1 MYETFMLT
9 ACKMEVISRPMST
22 IHFQSLNETPR
33 VGTDL
38 ARLRE
43 AAQMKQS
50 QVAESLGV
58 DTSRISRIET
68 GQFEPDGAEVAK
80 FAEAIGRPEALDY
93 AAFAKSS
100 WSHIPKPGFWHP
112 SRTDLHQ
119 AEKLFVKLS
128 EFVQRPQTTDGP
140 KAQANLHRESLRRAV
155 EFLTDRNHSIAFV
168 GEIGVG
174 KSTAICGITGLLLP
188 PDPKALASLSKRVV
202 LETGSGN
209 TTLCE
214 VHLRSEGKNSFGLVV
229 SPQSQEDVFRCVS
242 DFCSWVVDTFQG
254 QNGNPLPENE
264 SRGVSEELNRALRNM
279 ARLARTSGKAS
290 DGKPVRIDPAMDL
303 AKSCN
308 GNPAQQTAELTAEVL
323 KRMRLDQRNTTEF
336 RFEATDLE
344 VGLRQLRDLFA
355 NVNKG
360 LLPDVTLP
368 RRIDLIVPIGLLG
381 QRPFNARVI
390 DTKGIDDTAIRP
402 DIRAYL
408 DDPRTVTVLCSGFR
422 SAPDMTLKLL
432 MENLVSTGADKV
444 LSERVVLLVLARAQE
459 VAETQDDVGNRA
471 ETTEEGYRIQ
481 HDRVRWKLN
490 EVSGT
495 QELPILFLDVLN
507 DDNHAI
513 VEQLSG
519 AVTRL
524 RDLHSKRI
532 GQIGS
537 AIEELIQRHGEEQTQ
552 KAQEKVRNRLH
563 IFISQHLSPA
573 SSDHNFHDSLI
584 SAARNTNARTVWAS
598 TTRKGT
604 WPGME
609 AYHLLGTG
617 TAIDAQRRTQP
628 LFAGLDELLNNM
640 LGDKEELE
648 PARDYLNE
656 LRRNIPTW
664 RQRFLNEATV
674 SGREIFRAELFV
686 DDSVWSECV
695 SYWGQT
701 KALGGAYRNRIANRL
716 KEWCEAH
723 PHLAEA
729 TERRIQSAWRDCFLQ
744 PLALL
749 CDATDLLSGNQEAVS
764 ISAEEFAK

>member
-1 MYETFMLT
+1 MNTQ
-9 ACKMEVISRPMST
+9 IS
-22 IHFQSLNETPR
+22 IQKLNVTSR
-33 VGTDL
+33 VSADL

-43 AAQMKQS
+43 AAQQKQS
-50 QVAESLGV
+50 QVAEAIGV
-58 DTSRISRIET
+58 DTSRVSRIET
-68 GQFEPDGAEVAK
+68 GQLVPDESEVVK
-80 FAEAIGRPEALDY
+80 IAEAIGTPQALEY
-93 AAFAKSS
+93 AEFTKGT
-100 WSHIPKPGFWHP
+100 WKQIEKPSFWHP
-112 SRTDLHQ
+112 SRQELRR
-119 AEKLFVKLS
+119 AEKFLVKLS

-140 KAQANLHRESLRRAV
+140 KAQANLHRESLMRAV
-155 EFLTDRNHSIAFV
+155 EFLTDTNHSVAFV

-174 KSTAICGITGLLLP
+174 KSTAICGLTGLLLP
-188 PDPKALASLSKRVV
+188 PDPKAPAALSKRVV
-202 LETGSGN
+202 LQTGSGRV
-209 TTLCE
+209 TLCE
-214 VHLRSEGKNSFGLVV
+214 VQLRSEAKTSFGLLV
-229 SPQSQEDVFRCVS
+229 SPQPQEEVFRSVS
-242 DFCSWVVDTFQG
+242 DFCSSIIDAFHG
-254 QNGNPLPENE
+254 KNGNPNIESE
-264 SRGVSEELNRALRNM
+264 SRGVSEELNKAIRNM
-279 ARLARTSGKAS
+279 ANLARTPGRSP
-290 DGKPVRIDPAMDL
+290 DGKPIRIDPAMAL
-303 AKSCN
+303 AKACN
-308 GNPAQQTAELTAEVL
+308 GNLAELTAEVL
-323 KRMRLDQRNTTEF
+323 KRMRLDQRNSTEF
-336 RFEATDLE
+336 RFEATDLV

-355 NVNKG
+355 NVNMG
-360 LLPDVTLP
+360 LLPDVSLP
-368 RRIDLIVPIGLLG
+368 RRIDLIVPVRLLG
-381 QRPFNARVI
+381 ERPFNVRVI

-422 SAPDMTLKLL
+422 NAPDMTLRLL
-432 MENLVSTGADKV
+432 MENLASTGADKA

-459 VAETQDDVGNRA
+459 VSDTKDDVGNSA
-471 ETTEEGYRIQ
+471 ETAEEGYRIKQ
-481 HDRVRWKLN
+481 DQVSWSLN
-490 EVSGT
+490 QVSGT

-507 DDNHAI
+507 DDHHAI
-513 VEQLSG
+513 VEQLAQ

-524 RDLHSKRI
+524 RDLHSKRL

-552 KAQEKVRNRLH
+552 KAQEKVRNRLR

-573 SSDHNFHDSLI
+573 LSVHNFYDSLV

-640 LGDKEELE
+640 LGDTELE

-664 RQRFLNEATV
+664 RERFLNEATV

-686 DDSVWSECV
+686 DESVWSECV
-695 SYWGQT
+695 GYWGQT
-701 KALGGAYRNRIANRL
+701 KALGGTYRNHIANRL
-716 KEWCEAH
+716 KEWCESH

-729 TERRIQSAWRDCFLQ
+729 TERHIQSAWRECFLK

-749 CDATDLLSGNQEAVS
+749 CDATDLLTANQEAVS
-764 ISAEEFAK
+764 DSVEEVVGTTSAQ

>member
-1 MYETFMLT
+1 
-9 ACKMEVISRPMST
+9 MSI

-43 AAQMKQS
+43 SAQMKQS

-68 GQFEPDGAEVAK
+68 GQFEPDGTEVVR

-93 AAFAKSS
+93 AAFTKSS

-112 SRTDLHQ
+112 SRTDLQQ
-119 AEKLFVKLS
+119 AEKFFVKLS

-140 KAQANLHRESLRRAV
+140 KAQANLHRESLMRAV
-155 EFLTDRNHSIAFV
+155 EFLTDTNHSIAFV

-188 PDPKALASLSKRVV
+188 PDPKAPASLSKRVV
-202 LETGSGN
+202 LETGAGN

-214 VHLRSEGKNSFGLVV
+214 VHLRSEGKNFFGLVA

-242 DFCSWVVDTFQG
+242 DFCSWVVDTCRG
-254 QNGNPLPENE
+254 QNGDPATEHE
-264 SRGVSEELNRALRNM
+264 SRGVSEELNKALRNM
-279 ARLARTSGKAS
+279 ARLARISEKTPEGKTL
-290 DGKPVRIDPAMDL
+290 RIDPAMDL
-303 AKSCN
+303 ARSCN
-308 GNPAQQTAELTAEVL
+308 GNSAQQTAELTAEVL

-336 RFEATDLE
+336 RFEATDL
-344 VGLRQLRDLFA
+344 VAGLRQLRDLFA

-360 LLPDVTLP
+360 LLPDVSLP
-368 RRIDLIVPIGLLG
+368 RRIDLIVPLQLLG
-381 QRPFNARVI
+381 ERPFNLRVI

-408 DDPRTVTVLCSGFR
+408 DDSRTVTVLCSGFR
-422 SAPDMTLKLL
+422 NAPDMTLKLL
-432 MENLVSTGADKV
+432 MENLVSTGADKA
-444 LSERVVLLVLARAQE
+444 LNERVVLLVLARAQE
-459 VAETQDDVGNRA
+459 VADTQDDVGNRA

-481 HDRVRWKLN
+481 HDRVSWKLN
-490 EVSGT
+490 EVKAS
-495 QELPILFLDVLN
+495 QDLPILFLDVLN
-507 DDNHAI
+507 DDNHTV
-513 VEQLSG
+513 VEQVAG

-532 GQIGS
+532 GQIGR

-552 KAQEKVRNRLH
+552 KAQEKVRNRLR

-573 SSDHNFHDSLI
+573 SSAHDFHDSLI

-617 TAIDAQRRTQP
+617 TAIDVQRRTQP
-628 LFAGLDELLNNM
+628 IFARLDGLLENM
-640 LGDKEELE
+640 LGDTELE
-648 PARDYLNE
+648 PARDYVNE

-664 RQRFLNEATV
+664 RERFLNEATV

-686 DDSVWSECV
+686 DDSVWKKCV
-695 SYWGQT
+695 DYWGQ
-701 KALGGAYRNRIANRL
+701 KDRYGYRNRIADCL
-716 KEWCEAH
+716 KEWCEGH

-729 TERRIQSAWRDCFLQ
+729 TERHIQSGWRDGFLK
-744 PLALL
+744 PLASL
-749 CDATDLLSGNQEAVS
+749 CDAADLLSMNQEAVS
-764 ISAEEFAK
+764 ISVEELAQ

>member
-1 MYETFMLT
+1 MSSLAPMNSITFRNLIET
-9 ACKMEVISRPMST
+9 ARI
-22 IHFQSLNETPR
+22 
-33 VGTDL
+33 GTDL

-43 AAQMKQS
+43 AAGLKQS

-68 GQFEPDGAEVAK
+68 GQLEPDEAEVAK
-80 FAEAIGRPEALDY
+80 IAEAIGRPEALEY

-100 WSHIPKPGFWHP
+100 WSHIRPKPSFWHP
-112 SRTDLHQ
+112 SRSNLHQ
-119 AEKLFVKLS
+119 AEKLLVKLG
-128 EFVQRPQTTDGP
+128 EFVQRPQTTDGA
-140 KAQANLHRESLRRAV
+140 KAQADLHRESLGRAID
-155 EFLTDRNHSIAFV
+155 FLTDTNHSMSFV

-188 PDPKALASLSKRVV
+188 PDPKAPASLSKRVV
-202 LETGSGN
+202 LETGAGN

-242 DFCSWVVDTFQG
+242 DFCSWVIDTFRG
-254 QNGNPLPENE
+254 QNGNPAMEHE
-264 SRGVSEELNRALRNM
+264 SRGVSEELNKALRNM
-279 ARLARTSGKAS
+279 ARLARTSEKGP
-290 DGKPVRIDPAMDL
+290 DGKPIRIDPAMNL
-303 AKSCN
+303 AKACN
-308 GNPAQQTAELTAEVL
+308 GNLAELTAEVL
-323 KRMRLDQRNTTEF
+323 KRMRLDQRNSTEF
-336 RFEATDLE
+336 RFEATDL
-344 VGLRQLRDLFA
+344 VAGLRQLRDLFA

-360 LLPDVTLP
+360 LLPDVSLP
-368 RRIDLIVPIGLLG
+368 RRIDLIVPLRLLG
-381 QRPFNARVI
+381 ERPFNIRVI

-402 DIRAYL
+402 DIRAHL

-432 MENLVSTGADKV
+432 MENLVSTGADKA
-444 LSERVVLLVLARAQE
+444 LNERVVLLVLARAQE
-459 VAETQDDVGNRA
+459 VADTQDDVGNRA

-481 HDRVRWKLN
+481 HDRVSWKLN
-490 EVSGT
+490 EVSAA

-507 DDNHAI
+507 DDNHTV
-513 VEQLSG
+513 VEQLAG

-524 RDLHSKRI
+524 RELHSKRI
-532 GQIGS
+532 TQIGS
-537 AIEELIQRHGEEQTQ
+537 AIEELIQRHGEQQTRQ
-552 KAQEKVRNRLH
+552 AHEKVRNRLR
-563 IFISQHLSPA
+563 IFISQHLSPV
-573 SSDHNFHDSLI
+573 SSIHKFHDTLI
-584 SAARNTNARTVWAS
+584 ASARNTNARTVWAS

-604 WPGME
+604 WHGME

-640 LGDKEELE
+640 LGDTELE

-664 RQRFLNEATV
+664 RERFLNEATI

-686 DDSVWSECV
+686 DESVWSECV
-695 SYWGQT
+695 SYWGQ
-701 KALGGAYRNRIANRL
+701 GGGYRNRIANRL
-716 KEWCEAH
+716 KEWCEDR

-749 CDATDLLSGNQEAVS
+749 CDAADLLSTNQEAVS
-764 ISAEEFAK
+764 DSVEELVETISP

>member
-1 MYETFMLT
+1 
-9 ACKMEVISRPMST
+9 MST
-22 IHFQSLNETPR
+22 QFLQNLRESPR
-33 VGTDL
+33 IGADL

-43 AAQMKQS
+43 AAQLKQS

-58 DTSRISRIET
+58 DTSRVSRNET
-68 GQFEPDGAEVAK
+68 GQLEPDEVEVAK
-80 FAEAIGRPEALDY
+80 TAEAIGTPEALEY

-100 WSHIPKPGFWHP
+100 WSHISKPGFWHP

-119 AEKLFVKLS
+119 AEKWLVKLG
-128 EFVQRPQTTDGP
+128 EFVQRPQTTDGA
-140 KAQANLHRESLRRAV
+140 KAQADLHRESLRRAV
-155 EFLTDRNHSIAFV
+155 DFLTDKNHSIAFV

-188 PDPKALASLSKRVV
+188 PDPKAPAALSKRVV
-202 LETGSGN
+202 LETGSGRV
-209 TTLCE
+209 TLCE
-214 VHLRSEGKNSFGLVV
+214 VHLRSEGKTSFGLLV
-229 SPQSQEDVFRCVS
+229 SPHSQEEVFRSVS
-242 DFCSWVVDTFQG
+242 DFCSSVIDAFHG
-254 QNGNPLPENE
+254 QNGNPSSESE
-264 SRGVSEELNRALRNM
+264 SRGVSEELNKAIRNM
-279 ARLARTSGKAS
+279 ARLARTTGKGP
-290 DGKPVRIDPAMDL
+290 DGKSVRIDPAMGL
-303 AKSCN
+303 AKAFN
-308 GNPAQQTAELTAEVL
+308 GNAAELTAEVL
-323 KRMRLDQRNTTEF
+323 KRMRLDQRNSTEF
-336 RFEATDLE
+336 RFEATDL
-344 VGLRQLRDLFA
+344 VAGLRQLRDLFA

-360 LLPDVTLP
+360 LLPDVSLP
-368 RRIDLIVPIGLLG
+368 RRIDLIVPIRLLG
-381 QRPFNARVI
+381 ERPFNVRVI

-422 SAPDMTLKLL
+422 NAPDMTLRLL
-432 MENLVSTGADKV
+432 MENLASTGADKA
-444 LSERVVLLVLARAQE
+444 LSERVVLLVLARAQD
-459 VAETQDDVGNRA
+459 VSDTQDDVGNRA
-471 ETTEEGYRIQ
+471 ETAEEGYRIKQ
-481 HDRVRWKLN
+481 DQVSWSLN
-490 EVSGT
+490 QVSGT

-507 DDNHAI
+507 DDHHAI
-513 VEQLSG
+513 VEQLAH

-552 KAQEKVRNRLH
+552 KAQEKVRNRLR
-563 IFISQHLSPA
+563 IFIGQHLSPA
-573 SSDHNFHDSLI
+573 SPVHKFHDSLI
-584 SAARNTNARTVWAS
+584 YAARNTNARTVWAS
-598 TTRKGT
+598 TTRKGFD

-640 LGDKEELE
+640 LGDTELE
-648 PARDYLNE
+648 PACDYLNE

-664 RQRFLNEATV
+664 RERFLNEATV

-686 DDSVWSECV
+686 DESVWSECV
-695 SYWGQT
+695 SYWGQ
-701 KALGGAYRNRIANRL
+701 GGGYRNRIANRL

-729 TERRIQSAWRDCFLQ
+729 TERHIQSAWRDCFLR

-749 CDATDLLSGNQEAVS
+749 CDAADLLSANQEAVS
-764 ISAEEFAK
+764 VSAEESAETISPQ